1 MNLKKTLL
9 WVIGTLSAMMLVAGI
24 SLILLPK
31 TVAVVVGVVVSC
43 LSLATGLIL
52 ADPLSIIGLVL
63 GILLAF
69 ASKGIM
75 GAILIAIGIIGAFVP
90 PIISLRLK
98 KEVED
103 DTESCL

>member
-9 WVIGTLSAMMLVAGI
+9 WVSGTLSAMMLVAGI

-43 LSLATGLIL
+43 LSLAIGLIL

-103 DTESCL
+103 DTEICL